1 MPRRPYQFKSL
12 SLSLSLSAGAGRDR
26 AKSET
31 GLSSPVLDQQRSSSC
46 FPVCFVGFP
55 IAHLSFVCL
64 SHGGGSLAQSW
75 PSNSGQVTDDGSRNS
90 LPSNSSHPR
99 AFSQCLNNRISKL
112 AHRRSQ
118 PLHWTSHRLDRF
130 STSLLGTTGKDAMG
144 QYQPAG
150 NNETPLAGD
159 DLNSNVIVN
168 AQLTHVISR
177 DDALQGQDASNVS
190 DVRCQTYRQCMT
202 LLYQDASLEDDAANG
217 ASVHNLPQ
225 VNASVLPAT
234 CVECDSLMVK
244 RVCNSGVTVKR
255 IITTYMHI
263 VSMEG
268 SVMIMNC
275 SQNKPQIRMKL
286 MRSPANG
293 TPSPEQR
300 RIQKY
305 FSLALR
311 IWIKPQQRRHLM
323 MSETFLDVKS
333 LFAWMKRS
341 WTSSGLNTSH
351 GTASKTYVARRMSN
365 LPRGSGLRCSKLNM
379 PFSGPSFTTTPPLWR
394 QSQLGKRWC
403 SAAGSFWDD
412 LQSTPLRATA
422 HTFWMRDWSSFGL
435 RIGLLS
441 GPWYVLNVML
451 LQCRTRRAERTSS
464 RCSHVFAKSLHWRVL
479 VKKDEPQ
486 QLPEMHQQF
495 QSQNRLSKR
504 SRAFTQRTQNH
515 QLQCQPCSCLK
526 WLGMSLSHSERCH
539 DSVNQDHLAC
549 ARNIGMTSALWRVTA
564 TCLCKYL
571 RI

>member
-1 MPRRPYQFKSL
+1 
-12 SLSLSLSAGAGRDR
+12 
-26 AKSET
+26 
-31 GLSSPVLDQQRSSSC
+31 
-46 FPVCFVGFP
+46 
-55 IAHLSFVCL
+55 
-64 SHGGGSLAQSW
+64 
-75 PSNSGQVTDDGSRNS
+75 
-90 LPSNSSHPR
+90 
-99 AFSQCLNNRISKL
+99 
-112 AHRRSQ
+112 
-118 PLHWTSHRLDRF
+118 
-130 STSLLGTTGKDAMG
+130 MG

-190 DVRCQTYRQCMT
+190 DVPMPDVPAVHDIATPRCIIGGRCRKWCISAQP
-202 LLYQDASLEDDAANG
+202 ASGKRKCAAC
-217 ASVHNLPQ
+217 NLCGIRFTHGEARLQ
-225 VNASVLPAT
+225 QW
-234 CVECDSLMVK
+234 
-244 RVCNSGVTVKR
+244 VTVKR

-293 TPSPEQR
+293 TPPPEQR

-305 FSLALR
+305 FSLALT

-323 MSETFLDVKS
+323 MSETFLDAKR

-451 LQCRTRRAERTSS
+451 LRCRTRRAERTSS
-464 RCSHVFAKSLHWRVL
+464 RCSHVFAKSLHRRVL
-479 VKKDEPQ
+479 VKKDEP
-486 QLPEMHQQF
+486 
-495 QSQNRLSKR
+495 
-504 SRAFTQRTQNH
+504 
-515 QLQCQPCSCLK
+515 
-526 WLGMSLSHSERCH
+526 
-539 DSVNQDHLAC
+539 
-549 ARNIGMTSALWRVTA
+549 
-564 TCLCKYL
+564 
-571 RI
+571 